1 MGDKSPKNKDRA
13 KKQAQV
19 TKDKQKVVV
28 SPVASAAPGKSK

>member
-19 TKDKQKVVV
+19 SKDKQKVAAAVV
-28 SPVASAAPGKSK
+28 PPANVKTK